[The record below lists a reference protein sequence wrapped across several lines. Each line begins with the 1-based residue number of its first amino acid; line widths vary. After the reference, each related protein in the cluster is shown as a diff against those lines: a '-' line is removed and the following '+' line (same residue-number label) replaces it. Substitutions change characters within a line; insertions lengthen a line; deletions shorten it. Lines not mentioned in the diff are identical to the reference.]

1 MSSKKDPLLAELLIR
16 YRKEQVENEA
26 AIKTLGSVPSSINEI
41 RDILIRGQKVAKEW
55 EQRHIKLSRWLI
67 LIAIIQTFGVLYEP
81 NMVRNGILNFIGTEL
96 ISLRPGMHET
106 RTSPIDGR
114 YRISRVLTIEDNR
127 WFWLTARAYEASDSQ
142 KLTISGFSEK
152 ICSADGK
159 LDIWIK
165 VGDDVHYASTK
176 LSSDGKSLIFASPVE
191 WIKRVNSSNG
201 IVIGIDDDCGS
212 STYLTFITKG
222 KIDLSF
228 PPKYRVR
235 PVDLTGRDAT

>member
-1 MSSKKDPLLAELLIR
+1 MSSKKDPLVAAFLKR
-16 YRKEQVENEA
+16 YRQEQVETES
-26 AIKTLGSVPSSINEI
+26 AIETLGSVPASINEI
-41 RDILIRGQKVAKEW
+41 REILIQGQKIVKEW

-67 LIAIIQTFGVLYEP
+67 FIAIIQTFGVLYEP
-81 NMVRNGILNFIGTEL
+81 SMVRNGILNFIGSEF
-96 ISLRPGMHET
+96 ISLRPRMHET
-106 RTSPIDGR
+106 RTNPIDGR
-114 YRISRVLTIEDNR
+114 YRVSRVLTIEDNR
-127 WFWLTARAYEASDSQ
+127 WFWLTAMLYEKSGSQ

-159 LDIWIK
+159 LDVWIK
-165 VGDDVHYASTK
+165 VGKNAHYASTK
-176 LSSDGKSLIFASPVE
+176 LSNDNKSLIFVSPVE

-201 IVIGIDDDCGS
+201 IVMRINDDCG
-212 STYLTFITKG
+212 TRTDLVFATKG